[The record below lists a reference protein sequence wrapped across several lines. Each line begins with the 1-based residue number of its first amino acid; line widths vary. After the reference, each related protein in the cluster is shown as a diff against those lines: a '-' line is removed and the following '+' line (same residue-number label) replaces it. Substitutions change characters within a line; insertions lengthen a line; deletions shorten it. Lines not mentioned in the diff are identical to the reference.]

1 MTDASMTATHPG
13 GAVQARD
20 GVEDTGYGREF
31 APFYD
36 RIFQHD
42 EFAEITADGLA
53 RIHPDIA
60 QGTLELGVGTGRIA
74 LPLARRIGPVDA
86 VDSSVEMLALLEGHR
101 DGEPVHATHGNFVHE
116 LPDRRYG
123 MIFAVCQTMSMV
135 GSRADQRRAMHR
147 VAQTLAPGGIFV
159 VETGNPLQVH
169 ALMGGQNPA
178 VTTVP
183 LEAQGG
189 WLTTYSQLTESEA
202 GDEAWRCRQIWIERD
217 GTLHTGVE
225 QSLLTP
231 VEVMDQMATEA
242 GLVPELLFATWSG
255 APYGDEAPLYIR
267 SYRRPPEAEPV
278 TREGAAQ

>member
-13 GAVQARD
+13 AGMLIRED
-20 GVEDTGYGREF
+20 VEDTGYGREF

-42 EFAEITADGLA
+42 ESAEVTAEGLA
-53 RIHPDIA
+53 RIHPDISR
-60 QGTLELGVGTGRIA
+60 GTLELGVGTGRIA

-86 VDSSVEMLALLEGHR
+86 IDSSVEMLSALEGHR
-101 DGEPVHATHGNFVHE
+101 KGEPVHAMHGNFVHE

-123 MIFAVCQTMSMV
+123 MVFAVCQTMSMV
-135 GSRADQRRAMHR
+135 RSRAEQRRAMHR
-147 VAQTLAPGGIFV
+147 VAQALVPGGIFV

-169 ALMGGQNPA
+169 TLMGDRNPA

-189 WLTTYSQLTESEA
+189 WLTTYSHVTESEA
-202 GDEAWRCRQIWIERD
+202 GDQTWRCRQVWIESD
-217 GTLHTGVE
+217 GTLHTGIE

-231 VEVMDQMATEA
+231 VEVMDRMAAEA
-242 GLVPELLFATWSG
+242 GLVPELLFATWTG
-255 APYGDEAPLYIR
+255 TPYGDEAPLYIR
-267 SYRRPPEAEPV
+267 SYRRPTESAS
-278 TREGAAQ
+278 REGTPR

>member
-13 GAVQARD
+13 AGVQWRE

-42 EFAEITADGLA
+42 QTAEITAEGLA
-53 RIHPDIA
+53 RIHPDVS

-86 VDSSVEMLALLEGHR
+86 VDSSVEMLTVLEQNR
-101 DGEPVHATHGNFVHE
+101 DGEPVHALQGNFVHE
-116 LPDRRYG
+116 LPDRCYG
-123 MIFAVCQTMSMV
+123 MVFAVCQTMSMV

-147 VAQTLAPGGIFV
+147 VAHALAPGGIFV

-169 ALMGGQNPA
+169 ALMGEQNPA
-178 VTTVP
+178 VSTVP

-189 WLTTYSQLTESEA
+189 WLTTYSEITASEA
-202 GDEAWRCRQIWIERD
+202 GDEIWRCRQVWIERD
-217 GTLHTGVE
+217 GSLHTGVE
-225 QSLLTP
+225 HSLLTS

-242 GLVPELLFATWSG
+242 GLVPELLFASWSG

-278 TREGAAQ
+278 TREGAAR

>member
-13 GAVQARD
+13 AEVLNRD

-36 RIFQHD
+36 RIFRHD
-42 EFAEITADGLA
+42 ESAEITAEGLA

-86 VDSSVEMLALLEGHR
+86 VDSSVEMLSVLEENR
-101 DGEPVHATHGNFVHE
+101 NGEPVQAMHGNFVHE

-135 GSRADQRRAMHR
+135 RSRAEQRRAMHR
-147 VAQTLAPGGIFV
+147 VAHALAPGGIFV
-159 VETGNPLQVH
+159 VETGNPVQVH
-169 ALMGGQNPA
+169 ALMGGENPSVA
-178 VTTVP
+178 TVP

-189 WLTTYSQLTESEA
+189 WLTTYSQVTPDESGHET
-202 GDEAWRCRQIWIERD
+202 WRCRQVWIERD
-217 GTLHTGVE
+217 GSLHTGVE

-231 VEVMDQMATEA
+231 LDVMDELALEA
-242 GLVPELLFATWSG
+242 GLIPELLFSTWLG
-255 APYGDEAPLYIR
+255 DPYGDQSALYIR
-267 SYRRPPEAEPV
+267 SYRRPTETAPLEGEA
-278 TREGAAQ
+278 Q